1 MLQPD
6 RHRDELRL
14 GAATVETGI
23 LAEVGVFEV
32 GDWFEV
38 DGSAGIIRA
47 IEPVP
52 GESEPKLIL
61 EHLPRSA

>member
-23 LAEVGVFEV
+23 LAETGVFEV
-32 GDWFEV
+32 GDWLEV
-38 DGSAGIIRA
+38 DGSAGIIA
-47 IEPVP
+47 IEHD
-52 GESEPKLIL
+52 GGREPKLIVDL
-61 EHLPRSA
+61 MPGGAS